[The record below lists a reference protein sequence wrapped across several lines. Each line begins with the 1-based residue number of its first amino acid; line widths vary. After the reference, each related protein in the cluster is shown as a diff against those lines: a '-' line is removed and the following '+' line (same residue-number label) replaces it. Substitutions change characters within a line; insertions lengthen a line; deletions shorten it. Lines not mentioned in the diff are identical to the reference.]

1 VANLVLL
8 LGGGDLGSGVAL
20 RLNRAGLRLM
30 IVELPQPLAV
40 RRLVSFAEAVYAGQ
54 VTVEGVTARH
64 VENLTQAFSILELGQ
79 IPVLTVPWQDIL
91 LELNS
96 SFSAPY
102 FSLRILIDGRMIKH
116 SPEYSLG
123 VAPLV
128 IGLGPGFVAGEN
140 CHVVIETQRGHYLGR
155 SIWWGP
161 AQVDSGIPEN
171 VADRTVERVLRAPAN
186 GVFHTFA
193 AIGDHLD
200 PGQVTGEV
208 AGQAIIAPFAGML
221 RGLLHSG
228 IAVERNAKVGDLD
241 PRDDIR
247 YCTLVSDKALA
258 VGGGALEAIL
268 TDPGMRRQLW
278 DEDPV

>member
-1 VANLVLL
+1 MANLVLL

-30 IVELPQPLAV
+30 IAELPQPQAV

-54 VTVEGVTARH
+54 ITIEGVTARH

-79 IPVLTVPWQDIL
+79 IPVLTIAWQDIL
-91 LELNS
+91 LGLNS
-96 SFSAPY
+96 SFAAPH
-102 FSLRILIDGRMIKH
+102 FSLHILIDGRMTKR
-116 SPEYSLG
+116 SPEYSLE

-140 CHVVIETQRGHYLGR
+140 CHAVIETKRGHYLGR
-155 SIWWGP
+155 AIWRGP
-161 AQVDSGIPEN
+161 AQADSGIPES
-171 VADRTVERVLRAPAN
+171 VAERTVERVLRAPAD
-186 GVFHTFA
+186 GVFHTLA
-193 AIGDHLD
+193 VIGDHLD

-208 AGQAIIAPFAGML
+208 AGQVVIAPFAGVL

-241 PRDDIR
+241 PRDDLR

-268 TDPGMRRQLW
+268 TDPGLRRQLW
-278 DEDPV
+278 D